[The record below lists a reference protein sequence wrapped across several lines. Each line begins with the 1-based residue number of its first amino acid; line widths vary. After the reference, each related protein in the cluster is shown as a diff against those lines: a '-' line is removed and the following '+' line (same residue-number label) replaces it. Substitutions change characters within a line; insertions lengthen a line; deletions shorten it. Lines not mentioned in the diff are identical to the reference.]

1 MEFKSCVSNT
11 PNLNYKIMKKTLFA
25 MAVIAISLF
34 SSCGDD
40 ENGALNGTKWES
52 TEEWGGEVYAKWE
65 LSFGGNSFVMKFNE
79 DIDGDGK
86 MELSE
91 IVNGSYTATESQVS
105 LNGNGMVIEGTY
117 NENTMHFPE
126 TEESD
131 EFTFYKV
138 K

>member
-1 MEFKSCVSNT
+1 
-11 PNLNYKIMKKTLFA
+11 
-25 MAVIAISLF
+25 
-34 SSCGDD
+34 
-40 ENGALNGTKWES
+40 
-52 TEEWGGEVYAKWE
+52 
-65 LSFGGNSFVMKFNE
+65 MKFNE